1 MKKATFTRCSVWAT
15 EKCKWHSGAYQY
27 VIDSVSLLSSKLEH
41 LLPVVLLVLVFCQTI
56 KLQYFFCDE
65 LLRNSIRGTKNML
78 VAMLDL
84 SDCKILIK
92 NF

>member
-1 MKKATFTRCSVWAT
+1 MIKATFTRCSVWAT

-27 VIDSVSLLSSKLEH
+27 VIDSVPLLSSKLEH

-65 LLRNSIRGTKNML
+65 LLRNSIRGKNNML
-78 VAMLDL
+78 GTMLDL